1 MRTIRASVI
10 AAVAVLVTLAPVPGN
25 ADNFSG
31 SSGNFGCDGEV
42 NMSDNGTQ
50 YYWYDSLTQNVSGAQ
65 NYTRNNVYD
74 PISSINTVDDSGEYS
89 TTDAIVRDQDYTDY
103 CGKNWHPN
111 GIIGLAH
118 CNGLNIDRECESHV
132 IRYDTSWTGS
142 ASDTQRRSLAC
153 HESGHSLGL
162 MHRATDSKCMESGST
177 SSVELSSHDINHLN
191 NNY

>member
-1 MRTIRASVI
+1 MRTLRISFV
-10 AAVAVLVTLAPVPGN
+10 AAVAMFVASTPVASN

-31 SSGNFGCDGEV
+31 SSGNFGCDGGI

-89 TTDAIVRDQDYTDY
+89 STDAIIRDQDYTDY

-111 GIIGLAH
+111 GVIGATQ

-132 IRYDTSWTGS
+132 IRYDTSYS
-142 ASDTQRRSLAC
+142 DDASDFARRSLAC
-153 HESGHSLGL
+153 HETGHSLGL
-162 MHRATDSKCMESGST
+162 QHRSTDSKCMESGSNQAT
-177 SSVELSSHDINHLN
+177 DLSSHDINHLN